1 MTETLDY
8 RDKFIIEKIEG
19 LTKLMNAQFE
29 SMEDKLDAIHNQAVL
44 TNSRVTKLEDHKE
57 KFQHYVDTHPG
68 TCPNLYLIKKTEN
81 DLNELETKL
90 QDVNFFIRHPKLSL
104 TAGILI
110 MLFTTATMYTSVFG
124 WIKNKPFNNH
134 TITIVDSTKYKPQ
147 LKITK

>member
-57 KFQHYVDTHPG
+57 KFQH
-68 TCPNLYLIKKTEN
+68 
-81 DLNELETKL
+81 
-90 QDVNFFIRHPKLSL
+90 
-104 TAGILI
+104 
-110 MLFTTATMYTSVFG
+110 
-124 WIKNKPFNNH
+124 
-134 TITIVDSTKYKPQ
+134 
-147 LKITK
+147 